1 MPHRQ
6 RFWQECL
13 SQLSG
18 GRTLDRMIKTPAC
31 AIWLEGVM
39 RIEAAA
45 APIAFHRM
53 ETEDQVTLRWHQ
65 LTTRTLG
72 YLYVRSRHPA

>member
-18 GRTLDRMIKTPAC
+18 GRTLDRMIKTSAC

-45 APIAFHRM
+45 ALSAFHCIK
-53 ETEDQVTLRWHQ
+53 TQDQVTTRW
-65 LTTRTLG
+65 
-72 YLYVRSRHPA
+72 Y